1 MGCGCNKKKVVP
13 SLPSSSGQTTTA
25 LSVEPKTYD
34 VIDTEGA
41 VVASTTNLVFA
52 RVEARRTGG
61 TVVLR
66 ETASVSQ
73 A

>member
-1 MGCGCNKKKVVP
+1 MGCGCGKKAKAVP
-13 SLPSSSGQTTTA
+13 TLPSSAPQNAA
-25 LSVEPKTYD
+25 LSAEPKTYD
-34 VIDTEGA
+34 VLDSEGA

-61 TVVLR
+61 TVVPR
-66 ETASVSQ
+66 STTSVSQ

>member
-1 MGCGCNKKKVVP
+1 MGCGCGKKKVVP
-13 SLPSSSGQTTTA
+13 TLPASTSNPATLASA
-25 LSVEPKTYD
+25 AKTYD
-34 VIDTEGA
+34 VLDGEGA

-61 TVVLR
+61 TVVPR
-66 ETASVSQ
+66 STTPAPQ